1 MKAQRLLSCC
11 GRKLRSAKDLELLVK
26 QCREG
31 DADAWASLVDRF
43 QALVYSVPIKHGLGA
58 DDAADVFQQTFQT
71 LHVNLNQIRNEVTI
85 PKWLAVTAARESLKI
100 LRIRGRVVQA
110 DDFTL
115 DQVVDSEERSA
126 ETSAVETWQAST
138 LRDSV
143 SKLQGKCKDLI
154 ALLYFE
160 ELPYDEI
167 TARTGMPV
175 GAIGP
180 TRSRCLE
187 KLRKLLE
194 NEGFFP

>member
-1 MKAQRLLSCC
+1 MR
-11 GRKLRSAKDLELLVK
+11 

-43 QALVYSVPIKHGLGA
+43 QGLVYSIPIKHGLGA

-71 LHVNLNQIRNEVTI
+71 FHNNMDQIRNDATV

-100 LRIRGRVVQA
+100 LRFKKRTVEA

-115 DQVVDSEERSA
+115 DQIVSNEEKNA
-126 ETSAVETWQAST
+126 EESAVESWQASA
-138 LRDSV
+138 LREGV
-143 SKLQGKCKDLI
+143 SRLQGRCKDLLT
-154 ALLYFE
+154 LLYFE
-160 ELPYDEI
+160 EMPYEEI
-167 TARTGMPV
+167 TTKLGMPI

-187 KLRKLLE
+187 KLRKSLE
-194 NEGFFP
+194 EEGFFG

>member
-1 MKAQRLLSCC
+1 MGCC
-11 GRKLRSAKDLELLVK
+11 GRKLRSAKDLEILVK

-71 LHVNLNQIRNEVTI
+71 LHLNLNQIRNDATI

-100 LRIRGRVVQA
+100 LRIKRRLVET

-115 DQVVDSEERSA
+115 DQIVANEEQNA
-126 ETSAVETWQAST
+126 EVSAVETWQAST
-138 LRDSV
+138 LREGV
-143 SKLQGKCKDLI
+143 GKLQGRCKDLI
-154 ALLYFE
+154 TLLYFE
-160 ELPYDEI
+160 DLPYDEI

-194 NEGFFP
+194 EDGFFS